1 MEYSNSDGGRHIM
14 IKVLIVEDDPM
25 VIDINSR
32 FLAKVDGFSLIGSA
46 ISIDK
51 AKEMIKENKPELII
65 LDMFFPKDKGMNL
78 IKWIRIHEYSCDV
91 IFITA
96 DSSNEAVEE
105 AFRFGAV
112 DYLVKPFVFDRFKKA
127 LMMYKERKNTFIN
140 DSNINQSE
148 IDKLTI
154 SSDSFDNNYSDLG
167 DFDSMKGFSHHTYE
181 RVINVIKDIENE
193 SFTSNKIAE
202 LIGVSRITAR
212 RYLDYLERNGVLEI
226 EHQYGKIGRPQ
237 NKYKLKK

>member
-1 MEYSNSDGGRHIM
+1 M

-32 FLAKVDGFSLIGSA
+32 FLEKVDGFSLVASA
-46 ISIDK
+46 LSIEK
-51 AKEMIKENKPELII
+51 AKEIIEKDKPDLII

-78 IKWIRIHEYSCDV
+78 IKWIRSNEHLCDV

-96 DSSNEAVEE
+96 ESSNEVVEE

-112 DYLVKPFVFDRFKKA
+112 DYLIKPFIFDRFKMA
-127 LMMYKERKNTFIN
+127 LNTYKNRKDILLK
-140 DSNINQSE
+140 DVNIGQAD

-154 SSDSFDNNYSDLG
+154 SNETTHSDSLELG
-167 DFDSMKGFSHHTYE
+167 DFESMKGFSHHTYGL
-181 RVINVIKDIENE
+181 VMAVIKDLGEE

-212 RYLDYLERNGVLEI
+212 RYLDYLECNSVLEI

-237 NKYKLKK
+237 NKYRLKK

>member
-1 MEYSNSDGGRHIM
+1 M

-25 VIDINSR
+25 VVDINSR
-32 FLAKVDGFSLIGSA
+32 FLEKVDGFSLMASA
-46 ISIDK
+46 ISIDE
-51 AKEMIKENKPELII
+51 AKKLIENDKPDLII

-78 IKWIRIHEYSCDV
+78 IKWVRANEYSCDV

-96 DSSNEAVEE
+96 ESSNEVVEE
-105 AFRFGAV
+105 AFRFGAI
-112 DYLVKPFVFDRFKKA
+112 DYLVKPFVFERFKKA
-127 LMMYKERKNTFIN
+127 LTMYKSRKETFIKLE
-140 DSNINQSE
+140 NIDQSE

-154 SSDSFDNNYSDLG
+154 SNERFADESSELG
-167 DFDSMKGFSHHTYE
+167 DFESMKGFSQHTYE
-181 RVINVIKDIENE
+181 RVTSVIKELGTE
-193 SFTSNKIAE
+193 SFTSNEIAE

-212 RYLDYLERNGVLEI
+212 RYLDYLERKSVLEI

>member
-1 MEYSNSDGGRHIM
+1 M

-32 FLAKVDGFSLIGSA
+32 FLAKVDGFTLVASA
-46 ISIDK
+46 LSIEK
-51 AKEMIKENKPELII
+51 AKEIIEKDKPDLII

-78 IKWIRIHEYSCDV
+78 IKWIRCNEYSCDV

-96 DSSNEAVEE
+96 ESSNEVVEE

-112 DYLVKPFVFDRFKKA
+112 DYLVKPFVFDRFKKS
-127 LMMYKERKNTFIN
+127 LIMYKNRKDTFVK
-140 DSNINQSE
+140 DVNIDQAE

-154 SSDSFDNNYSDLG
+154 SNEIVDIDSSELG
-167 DFDSMKGFSHHTYE
+167 DFESMKGFSHHTYE
-181 RVINVIKDIENE
+181 RVMAVIKELGDE
-193 SFTSNKIAE
+193 SFTSNKVAE

-212 RYLDYLERNGVLEI
+212 RYLDYLERNSVLEI

>member
-1 MEYSNSDGGRHIM
+1 M

-32 FLAKVDGFSLIGSA
+32 FLEKISGFELLASSL
-46 ISIDK
+46 SIET
-51 AKEMIKENKPELII
+51 AKEIIENESPDLII
-65 LDMFFPKDKGMNL
+65 LDMFFPKGKGMDL
-78 IKWIRIHEYSCDV
+78 IKWIRANNHACDV

-96 DSSNEAVEE
+96 ESNNEVVEE

-112 DYLVKPFVFDRFKKA
+112 DYLVKPFVFERFKKA
-127 LMMYKERKNTFIN
+127 LVMYKNRKETFVK
-140 DSNINQSE
+140 DENIAQKE

-154 SSDSFDNNYSDLG
+154 SHDIATNMSDLG
-167 DFDSMKGFSHHTYE
+167 DFESMKGFSHHTYE
-181 RVINVIKDIENE
+181 RIISVIEELGSE

-212 RYLDYLERNGVLEI
+212 RYLDYLEVKSVLEI

-237 NKYKLKK
+237 NKYRLRK

>member
-1 MEYSNSDGGRHIM
+1 M

-32 FLAKVDGFSLIGSA
+32 FLEKVDGFTLLASA
-46 ISIDK
+46 LSIDNAK
-51 AKEMIKENKPELII
+51 AIIEEDKPDLII

-78 IKWIRIHEYSCDV
+78 IKWIRSKEYLCDV

-96 DSSNEAVEE
+96 ESSNEVVEE
-105 AFRFGAV
+105 AFRYGAV
-112 DYLVKPFVFDRFKKA
+112 DYLVKPFVFERFKKA
-127 LMMYKERKNTFIN
+127 LTMYKNRKETFIK
-140 DSNINQSE
+140 DVNIDQSE

-154 SSDSFDNNYSDLG
+154 VSENATVNTTELG
-167 DFDSMKGFSHHTYE
+167 DFESMKGFSQHTYE
-181 RVINVIKDIENE
+181 RVITVIRELDGE

-212 RYLDYLERNGVLEI
+212 RYLDYLERNAVLEI